1 MNRKIALLAALGSTA
16 IAVSAS
22 AAQLNVADVR
32 LDIPDT
38 WAITGDPT
46 EFPLE
51 ITHSGGDAE
60 LLIFRTDLEP
70 NQTISTAD
78 ELKQSVQKAIDS
90 VILSLPNSK
99 LLTNTGYSEPE
110 RTGFALEFIAVNP
123 DDGTVLRHRL
133 FGWLYKHPDG
143 HQILFTLWG
152 KGALRSYPQYENDV
166 RQMQAAFEYTGPHEE
181 IVLSSNSHGWGLP
194 ALVIL
199 MTVAG
204 LLYYRSAR
212 NGRSRMIAFED
223 SGWRCSCGVRNS
235 PSMHQCRQCGQPR
248 VAARV
253 RQVFPEVPPA
263 PPLRRT
269 DERTRS

>member
-1 MNRKIALLAALGSTA
+1 MALL
-16 IAVSAS
+16 AVSAS
-22 AAQLNVADVR
+22 FAVAVSASSAQLNVADVR
-32 LDIPDT
+32 LDVPDA
-38 WAITGDPT
+38 WEATGNPT
-46 EFPLE
+46 GFPFE
-51 ITHSGGDAE
+51 ITNSSGNAQ

-70 NQTISTAD
+70 SQTISTAD
-78 ELKQSVQKAIDS
+78 ELKLSVQKVVDS

-152 KGALRSYPQYENDV
+152 KGALQSYPQCENDI

-181 IVLSSNSHGWGLP
+181 IVLSSNTHGWGLP

-212 NGRSRMIAFED
+212 NGRPRMNSIGD
-223 SGWRCSCGVRNS
+223 SGWRCSCGAHNA
-235 PSMHQCRQCGQPR
+235 PPLHQCRQCGQSR
-248 VAARV
+248 VVSRV
-253 RQVFPEVPPA
+253 R
-263 PPLRRT
+263 
-269 DERTRS
+269 